1 MPEVRDDL
9 GEERKCR
16 AMRRYFVSLAVA
28 TGMTATASVGRPDSA
43 RNVQSSVNERIGKR
57 VEWRK
62 DAEADAEISQT
73 VHALLRG
80 TITADRAVQIAL
92 LNNRELQA
100 TFEEIGIANADL
112 IEAGLLKNPM
122 FDVSARF
129 PDRPPSA
136 TNLEFGVVQDFLDLL
151 MIPIR
156 KKVAANE
163 LARAELK
170 VGDAVLQLA
179 AEVKTAFY
187 ALQGKQM
194 LFGRLGALGNTY
206 GAALELTQ
214 RQHEAGNINDLE
226 LANQQSTYSQSKLD
240 AAQVAKEMRSDR
252 EKLNRLM
259 GVWGTQTEWTIADEL
274 PGISG
279 RDLPTERLESLAI
292 AQRLDLAASKA
303 EVGAVVQSLGLT
315 KTYRYVGAIEFG
327 VNTEKSPDRQR
338 VTGPTLRLELPIFN
352 QGKGRIARLE
362 AQLRQAERLLEA
374 QAIDIRSEVREAR
387 DRLLAEKDL
396 AIYYR
401 DELVPERKRVL
412 DLTLTN
418 YNAMLKGP
426 YDLLLARQN
435 ELAAER
441 GYIDALRDYWIAR
454 TDLERA
460 VGGRLTSTTK
470 TQSTFKQT
478 VTHH

>member
-1 MPEVRDDL
+1 
-9 GEERKCR
+9 
-16 AMRRYFVSLAVA
+16 MRGCFVSIPLALA
-28 TGMTATASVGRPDSA
+28 MTATAYAGRPASAQNVQASVG
-43 RNVQSSVNERIGKR
+43 ERIGKR

-62 DAEADAEISQT
+62 NAEADGEISQT
-73 VHALLRG
+73 VRALLRG
-80 TITADRAVQIAL
+80 RLSAERAVQIAL

-100 TFEEIGIANADL
+100 TFEEIGIAHADL
-112 IEAGLLKNPM
+112 IEAGLLKNP
-122 FDVSARF
+122 VLEASARF

-136 TNLEFGVVQDFLDLL
+136 TNLDFGIVQDFLDLL
-151 MIPIR
+151 MIPLR

-170 VGDAVLQLA
+170 VGDAVLKLA

-187 ALQGKQM
+187 TLQGKQM
-194 LFGRLGALGNTY
+194 LFSRLGVLGNTY
-206 GAALELTQ
+206 AAALELSQ

-252 EKLNRLM
+252 EKFNRLM
-259 GVWGTQTEWTIADEL
+259 GVWGAQTQWSIADEL
-274 PGISG
+274 PGVAG
-279 RDLPTERLESLAI
+279 RDFSTEGLESLAI

-303 EVGAVVQSLGLT
+303 EVGALVQSLGLT

-327 VNTEKSPDRQR
+327 VNSERDTDRQR
-338 VTGPTLRLELPIFN
+338 VTGPTLKLELPIFN
-352 QGKGRIARLE
+352 QGKGRIARLQ
-362 AQLRQAERLLEA
+362 AHLRQAERRLEA

-396 AIYYR
+396 VSYYR

-412 DLTLTN
+412 ELTVTT

-454 TDLERA
+454 ADLERA
-460 VGGRLTSTTK
+460 VGGSLTRSTK
-470 TQSTFKQT
+470 TQSSFKET

>member
-1 MPEVRDDL
+1 M
-9 GEERKCR
+9 K
-16 AMRRYFVSLAVA
+16 RYLSVA
-28 TGMTATASVGRPDSA
+28 ISVGLAATVHARPNSA
-43 RNVQSSVNERIGKR
+43 RNVQASVNERIGKR

-62 DAEADAEISQT
+62 DAVADAEISQT
-73 VHALLRG
+73 VRTLLRG
-80 TITADRAVQIAL
+80 TITAERAVQIAL

-112 IEAGLLKNPM
+112 TEAGLLKNPS

-129 PDRPPSA
+129 PDRPPSG

-151 MIPIR
+151 LIPLR
-156 KKVAANE
+156 KKVAVNE
-163 LARAELK
+163 LARAEMK
-170 VGDAVLQLA
+170 VGDAVLKLA
-179 AEVKTAFY
+179 SEVKTAFY
-187 ALQGKQM
+187 TLQGKQM
-194 LFGRLGALGNTY
+194 LFVRLGALGNTY

-259 GVWGTQTEWTIADEL
+259 GLWGAQTQWTIADEL
-274 PGISG
+274 PGIG
-279 RDLPTERLESLAI
+279 GNLPTEHLESLAM

-303 EVGAVVQSLGLT
+303 EVSAVVASLGLT

-327 VNTEKSPDRQR
+327 VDTEKDTGGQR
-338 VTGPTLRLELPIFN
+338 VTGPRLRLELPIFN
-352 QGKGRIARLE
+352 QGQSRIARRE
-362 AQLRQAERLLEA
+362 AELRQAERRLEA
-374 QAIDIRSEVREAR
+374 QAIEIRSEVREAR

-396 AIYYR
+396 AVYYR
-401 DELVPERKRVL
+401 DDLVPERKRVL
-412 DLTLTN
+412 DLTVTN

-454 TDLERA
+454 ADLERA
-460 VGGRLTSTTK
+460 VGGRLTSNSK
-470 TQSTFKQT
+470 TQSTFKETINQ
-478 VTHH
+478 H

>member
-1 MPEVRDDL
+1 MKHYLSVAFLL
-9 GEERKCR
+9 G
-16 AMRRYFVSLAVA
+16 LATTVQA
-28 TGMTATASVGRPDSA
+28 RPDSA
-43 RNVQSSVNERIGKR
+43 KNVQSSVNERIGKR

-62 DAEADAEISQT
+62 NADADAEISQT
-73 VHALLRG
+73 VRTLLRG
-80 TITADRAVQIAL
+80 TITAERAVQIAL

-112 IEAGLLKNPM
+112 TEAGLLKNPS

-129 PDRPPSA
+129 PDRPPSG

-151 MIPIR
+151 LIPLR

-163 LARAELK
+163 LARAEMK
-170 VGDAVLQLA
+170 VGDEVLKLA
-179 AEVKTAFY
+179 SEVKTAFY
-187 ALQGKQM
+187 TLQGKQM

-206 GAALELTQ
+206 GAALELTL

-259 GVWGTQTEWTIADEL
+259 GLWGRQTQWTIADEL
-274 PGISG
+274 PGIPG
-279 RDLPTERLESLAI
+279 NLPTEHLESLAM

-303 EVGAVVQSLGLT
+303 EVSAVVASLGLT

-327 VNTEKSPDRQR
+327 VDTEKDTGGQR

-352 QGKGRIARLE
+352 QGQSRIARRE
-362 AQLRQAERLLEA
+362 AELRRSERRLEA
-374 QAIDIRSEVREAR
+374 QAIEIRSEVREAR

-396 AIYYR
+396 AVYYR
-401 DELVPERKRVL
+401 DDLVPERKRVL
-412 DLTLTN
+412 DLTVTN
-418 YNAMLKGP
+418 YNAMLKSP

-454 TDLERA
+454 ADLERA
-460 VGGRLTSTTK
+460 VGGRLTSSSK
-470 TQSTFKQT
+470 TQSTLKET
-478 VTHH
+478 VNQH

>member
-1 MPEVRDDL
+1 MSEVRHDV
-9 GEERKCR
+9 GEERR
-16 AMRRYFVSLAVA
+16 NSQLRRLSLLLIVA
-28 TGMTATASVGRPDSA
+28 LAPNAWSA
-43 RNVQSSVNERIGKR
+43 RRPSVEDLQRTVQERIGKR

-62 DAEADAEISQT
+62 DAAADAEISQA
-73 VHALLRG
+73 VHDLLRG
-80 TITADRAVQIAL
+80 TLTVERAVQIAL

-112 IEAGLLKNPM
+112 TEAGLLKNPV
-122 FDVSARF
+122 FNVSARF

-136 TNLEFGVVQDFLDLL
+136 TNLEFSVVQDFLDLL

-156 KKVAANE
+156 KKVAAAE
-163 LARAELK
+163 LARVELK
-170 VGDAVLQLA
+170 VGDEVLKLA
-179 AEVKTAFY
+179 AEVKTEFY
-187 ALQGKQM
+187 TLQGKQM
-194 LFGRLGALGNTY
+194 LFGRLGELGNTY

-226 LANQQSTYSQSKLD
+226 LANQQSTYSQAKLD
-240 AAQVAKEMRSDR
+240 AAQVAAEMRSDQ

-259 GVWGTQTEWTIADEL
+259 GVWGAQTQWKIANEL
-274 PGISG
+274 PGIAG
-279 RDLPTERLESLAI
+279 RDFPTEHLESLAI

-327 VNTEKSPDRQR
+327 VDTEKSPDRQR
-338 VTGPTLRLELPIFN
+338 VTGPTLSLQLPIFN
-352 QGKGRIARLE
+352 QGKSRIARLE
-362 AQLRQAERLLEA
+362 AQLRQAERRLEA

-387 DRLLAEKDL
+387 DRLLAKKDL
-396 AIYYR
+396 STYYR
-401 DELVPERKRVL
+401 DELLPERKKVL
-412 DLTLTN
+412 ELTATN

-454 TDLERA
+454 ADLERA
-460 VGGRLTSTTK
+460 VGGRLTSNFK
-470 TQSTFKQT
+470 TQATFKET
-478 VTHH
+478 VNQH

>member
-1 MPEVRDDL
+1 
-9 GEERKCR
+9 
-16 AMRRYFVSLAVA
+16 MRRSLVSLAVA
-28 TGMTATASVGRPDSA
+28 TGITATAFAGRPESA
-43 RNVQSSVNERIGKR
+43 RNVQSSINERIGKR

-62 DAEADAEISQT
+62 DAAADAEISQT

-80 TITADRAVQIAL
+80 TITAERAVQIAL

-100 TFEEIGIANADL
+100 IFEEIGIANADL
-112 IEAGLLKNPM
+112 TEAGLLKNPV
-122 FDVSARF
+122 FNASARF

-136 TNLEFGVVQDFLDLL
+136 ANLEFSVVQDFLDLL
-151 MIPIR
+151 MIPLR
-156 KKVAANE
+156 KKVAAAQ

-170 VGDAVLQLA
+170 VGDAVLKLA

-187 ALQGKQM
+187 TLQGRQM
-194 LFGRLGALGNTY
+194 LFGRLGELGNTY
-206 GAALELTQ
+206 SAALELSQ
-214 RQHEAGNINDLE
+214 RQHEAGNISDLD
-226 LANQQSTYSQSKLD
+226 LANQQSTYSQAKLD
-240 AAQVAKEMRSDR
+240 AAQVAAEMRSDR
-252 EKLNRLM
+252 ERLNRLM
-259 GVWGTQTEWTIADEL
+259 GVWGTQTQWRIADEL
-274 PGISG
+274 PGIAG
-279 RDLPTERLESLAI
+279 RDFPTDRLESLAI

-327 VNTEKSPDRQR
+327 VDTESETDRQR
-338 VTGPTLRLELPIFN
+338 VTGPTLKLEIPIFN

-362 AQLRQAERLLEA
+362 AQLRQAERRLEA

-396 AIYYR
+396 SIYYR

-454 TDLERA
+454 SDLERA
-460 VGGRLTSTTK
+460 VGGRLTSSMK
-470 TQSTFKQT
+470 TQSSFKET
-478 VTHH
+478 DTHH

>member
-1 MPEVRDDL
+1 
-9 GEERKCR
+9 
-16 AMRRYFVSLAVA
+16 MRTLAFLLLLA
-28 TGMTATASVGRPDSA
+28 LAPNAWSA
-43 RNVQSSVNERIGKR
+43 RRESVEDLQAAVQERIGKR

-62 DAEADAEISQT
+62 NAAADEEIT
-73 VHALLRG
+73 RAVRAMLRG
-80 TITADRAVQIAL
+80 TLTAERAVQIAL

-112 IEAGLLKNPM
+112 TEAGLLKNPV
-122 FDVSARF
+122 FNVSARF

-136 TNLEFGVVQDFLDLL
+136 TNLEFSVVQDFLDLL
-151 MIPIR
+151 MIPMR
-156 KKVAANE
+156 KKVAAAE
-163 LARAELK
+163 LARVELK
-170 VGDAVLQLA
+170 VGDEVLKLA

-187 ALQGKQM
+187 TLQGKQM
-194 LFGRLGALGNTY
+194 LFGRLGELGNTY

-226 LANQQSTYSQSKLD
+226 LANQQSTYSQAKLD
-240 AAQVAKEMRSDR
+240 AAQVAAEMRSDQ

-259 GVWGTQTEWTIADEL
+259 GVWGAQTQWKIENEL
-274 PGISG
+274 PRIAG
-279 RDLPTERLESLAI
+279 RDFPTEHLESLAI

-327 VNTEKSPDRQR
+327 VDTEKSPDRQR
-338 VTGPTLRLELPIFN
+338 VTGPTLKLELPIFN
-352 QGKGRIARLE
+352 QGKARIARLE
-362 AQLRQAERLLEA
+362 AQLRQAESRLEA

-387 DRLLAEKDL
+387 DRLLAKKDL
-396 AIYYR
+396 STYYR
-401 DELVPERKRVL
+401 EELLPERKKVL
-412 DLTLTN
+412 ELTVTN

-454 TDLERA
+454 ADLERA
-460 VGGRLTSTTK
+460 VGGRLTSNRTK
-470 TQSTFKQT
+470 IQDSSKEIR
-478 VTHH
+478 TH

>member
-1 MPEVRDDL
+1 MSEVRHDV
-9 GEERKCR
+9 GEERKNSQL
-16 AMRRYFVSLAVA
+16 RRLSFLLIVALAPNA
-28 TGMTATASVGRPDSA
+28 WSA
-43 RNVQSSVNERIGKR
+43 RRPSVEDLQRTVQERIGKR

-62 DAEADAEISQT
+62 DAAADAEISQA

-80 TITADRAVQIAL
+80 TLTVERVVQIAL

-112 IEAGLLKNPM
+112 TEAGLLKNPV
-122 FDVSARF
+122 FDMSARF

-151 MIPIR
+151 MIPLR
-156 KKVAANE
+156 KKVAAAQ
-163 LARAELK
+163 LARAQLK
-170 VGDAVLQLA
+170 VGDAVLKLA
-179 AEVKTAFY
+179 AEVKSDFY
-187 ALQGKQM
+187 TLQAKQM
-194 LFGRLGALGNTY
+194 LFGRLGELGNTY

-214 RQHEAGNINDLE
+214 RQHEAGNLPDLE
-226 LANQQSTYSQSKLD
+226 LANQQSTYSQAKLD
-240 AAQVAKEMRSDR
+240 AAQVAAEMRSDR

-259 GVWGTQTEWTIADEL
+259 GLWGGDTQWKIADEL
-274 PGISG
+274 PGLVG
-279 RDLPTERLESLAI
+279 RDFPTDRLESLAI

-327 VNTEKSPDRQR
+327 VDTEKSPDRQR
-338 VTGPTLRLELPIFN
+338 VTGPTLKLELPIFN
-352 QGKGRIARLE
+352 QGQSRIARLQ
-362 AQLRQAERLLEA
+362 AQLRQAERRLEA
-374 QAIDIRSEVREAR
+374 DAIDIRSEVREAR
-387 DRLLAEKDL
+387 DRLLAKRDL
-396 AIYYR
+396 ATYYR
-401 DELVPERKRVL
+401 DNLVPERKRVL
-412 DLTLTN
+412 ELTITS
-418 YNAMLKGP
+418 YNGMLKGP

-454 TDLERA
+454 ADLERA
-460 VGGRLTSTTK
+460 VGGSLTSIRR
-470 TQSTFKQT
+470 TQSSFKET

>member
-1 MPEVRDDL
+1 MKRSVLSLVLVLGLTAAAEARPE
-9 GEERKCR
+9 
-16 AMRRYFVSLAVA
+16 
-28 TGMTATASVGRPDSA
+28 SA
-43 RNVQSSVNERIGKR
+43 RNVQASVGERIGKR

-62 DAEADAEISQT
+62 DAAADAEISET
-73 VHALLRG
+73 VRALLRG
-80 TITADRAVQIAL
+80 TITAERAVQIAL

-112 IEAGLLKNPM
+112 TEAGLLKNPILEA
-122 FDVSARF
+122 SARF

-136 TNLEFGVVQDFLDLL
+136 TNLEFAVVQDFLDLL
-151 MIPIR
+151 MIPLR

-170 VGDAVLQLA
+170 VGDAVLKLA
-179 AEVKTAFY
+179 SEVKTAFY
-187 ALQGKQM
+187 TLQAKQM
-194 LFGRLGALGNTY
+194 LFSRLGALGNTY

-240 AAQVAKEMRSDR
+240 AAQVSAAMRSDR

-259 GVWGTQTEWTIADEL
+259 GVWGSQTQWTIPNEL
-274 PGISG
+274 PGIAG
-279 RDLPTERLESLAI
+279 RDFPTEHLESLGI

-327 VNTEKSPDRQR
+327 VDTESDTSRQR
-338 VTGPTLRLELPIFN
+338 VTGPRLKLELPIFN

-362 AQLRQAERLLEA
+362 AQLRQAERRLEA

-387 DRLLAEKDL
+387 DRLIADKDL

-401 DELVPERKRVL
+401 DELVPERKKVL
-412 DLTLTN
+412 DLTVTN

-441 GYIDALRDYWIAR
+441 GYIEALRDYWIAR
-454 TDLERA
+454 ADLERA
-460 VGGRLTSTTK
+460 VGGRLTRTIT
-470 TQSTFKQT
+470 TQSTYKET
-478 VTHH
+478 VR

>member
-1 MPEVRDDL
+1 MKHRL
-9 GEERKCR
+9 
-16 AMRRYFVSLAVA
+16 VSIALATAVTVPAVA
-28 TGMTATASVGRPDSA
+28 GRPESAQNVQASVG
-43 RNVQSSVNERIGKR
+43 ERIGKR
-57 VEWRK
+57 AEWRK
-62 DAEADAEISQT
+62 DAEADAEVSQT
-73 VHALLRG
+73 VRALLRG
-80 TITADRAVQIAL
+80 TITAERAVQIAL

-112 IEAGLLKNPM
+112 TDAGLLKNPV
-122 FDVSARF
+122 FSASARF

-136 TNLEFGVVQDFLDLL
+136 ANLEFGIVQDFLDLL
-151 MIPIR
+151 MIPLR
-156 KKVAANE
+156 KKVATAE
-163 LARAELK
+163 LARAEFR
-170 VGDAVLQLA
+170 VGDAVLKLA

-187 ALQGKQM
+187 TLQGKQM
-194 LFGRLGALGNTY
+194 LFGRLGELGNTY

-214 RQHEAGNINDLE
+214 RQHAAGNINDLE
-226 LANQQSTYSQSKLD
+226 LANQQSTYSQAKLD
-240 AAQVAKEMRSDR
+240 AAQLAKEMRSDR

-259 GVWGTQTEWTIADEL
+259 GVWGAQTQWRIADEL
-274 PGISG
+274 PGVAA
-279 RDLPTERLESLAI
+279 RDFPTDRLESLAM

-315 KTYRYVGAIEFG
+315 KTYRYVGALEFG
-327 VNTEKSPDRQR
+327 VDTESETDRQR
-338 VTGPTLRLELPIFN
+338 VTGPTLQLELPIFN

-362 AQLRQAERLLEA
+362 AQLRQAERRLEA

-412 DLTLTN
+412 ELTLTN
-418 YNAMLKGP
+418 YNAMLKSP

-441 GYIDALRDYWIAR
+441 GYIEALRDYWIAR
-454 TDLERA
+454 ADLERA
-460 VGGRLTSTTK
+460 VGGNLKIRNPNIEYRNK
-470 TQSTFKQT
+470 
-478 VTHH
+478 

>member
-1 MPEVRDDL
+1 
-9 GEERKCR
+9 
-16 AMRRYFVSLAVA
+16 MRHYLVSLAVA
-28 TGMTATASVGRPDSA
+28 IGITATALAGRPESA

-62 DAEADAEISQT
+62 DAEADAEISQS
-73 VHALLRG
+73 VHALLRAKV
-80 TITADRAVQIAL
+80 TAERAVQIAL

-112 IEAGLLKNPM
+112 TEAGLLKNPV

-136 TNLEFGVVQDFLDLL
+136 TNLEFAIAQDFLDLL
-151 MIPIR
+151 MIPLR

-170 VGDAVLQLA
+170 IGDAVLKLA

-187 ALQGKQM
+187 TLQGKQM
-194 LFGRLGALGNTY
+194 LIGRLGALGNTY

-214 RQHEAGNINDLE
+214 RQHDAGNINDLE
-226 LANQQSTYSQSKLD
+226 LANQQSTYSQAKLD
-240 AAQVAKEMRSDR
+240 AAQAAAEMRSDR

-259 GVWGTQTEWTIADEL
+259 GVWGPQTQWTIADEL
-274 PGISG
+274 PGIAK
-279 RDLPTERLESLAI
+279 RDFPTERLESLAI

-327 VNTEKSPDRQR
+327 VDTESETDRQR

-352 QGKGRIARLE
+352 QGKSRIARLQ
-362 AQLRQAERLLEA
+362 AQLRQAERRLEA

-387 DRLLAEKDL
+387 DRLLAKKDL

-412 DLTLTN
+412 ELTLIN
-418 YNAMLKGP
+418 YNAMLRSP
-426 YDLLLARQN
+426 YELLLARQN

-441 GYIDALRDYWIAR
+441 GYIEALRDYWISRA
-454 TDLERA
+454 DLERA
-460 VGGRLTSTTK
+460 VGGRLTSSMK
-470 TQSTFKQT
+470 TPSSFKET
-478 VTHH
+478 ATHQ

>member
-1 MPEVRDDL
+1 MSEVRNDS
-9 GEERKCR
+9 GEKGNACTV
-16 AMRRYFVSLAVA
+16 RRFLVTIAVA
-28 TGMTATASVGRPDSA
+28 CATTAPSHAGRPASA
-43 RNVQSSVNERIGKR
+43 ENVQRSVSERFGKR

-62 DAEADAEISQT
+62 DAAADAEIAQT
-73 VHALLRG
+73 VQALLRG
-80 TITADRAVQIAL
+80 KVTAERSVQIAL

-100 TFEEIGIANADL
+100 TFEDIGIANADL
-112 IEAGLLKNPM
+112 TEAGLLKNPVFEM
-122 FDVSARF
+122 SARF

-151 MIPIR
+151 MIPLR
-156 KKVAANE
+156 KKVAAAE

-170 VGDAVLQLA
+170 VGDAVLKLA
-179 AEVKTAFY
+179 GEVKTAFY
-187 ALQGKQM
+187 TLQGKQM
-194 LFGRLGALGNTY
+194 LSSRLGALGSTY

-214 RQHEAGNINDLE
+214 RQHEAGNISDLE
-226 LANQQSTYSQSKLD
+226 LVNQQSTYSQAKLD
-240 AAQVAKEMRSDR
+240 AAQLAGEMRSDR

-259 GVWGTQTEWTIADEL
+259 GVWGVQTEWSISDEL
-274 PGISG
+274 PGLAG
-279 RDLPTERLESLAI
+279 RDFPTSRLESLAI

-315 KTYRYVGAIEFG
+315 KTYRYVGAIQFG
-327 VNTEKSPDRQR
+327 VDTEKSPDRQR
-338 VTGPTLRLELPIFN
+338 VSGPTLQLELPIFN

-362 AQLRQAERLLEA
+362 AQLRQAERRLEA

-387 DRLLAEKDL
+387 DRLLAKKDL
-396 AIYYR
+396 VTYYR
-401 DELVPERKRVL
+401 DELVPERKKVL
-412 DLTLTN
+412 ELTLTN

-454 TDLERA
+454 ADLERA
-460 VGGRLTSTTK
+460 VGGRLTGKTK
-470 TQSTFKQT
+470 TQSSFKES
-478 VTHH
+478 TH

>member
-1 MPEVRDDL
+1 MRDDL
-9 GEERKCR
+9 GEEGIKF
-16 AMRRYFVSLAVA
+16 AMRTSLITITVA
-28 TGMTATASVGRPDSA
+28 IGLSGTVFAGRPDSA
-43 RNVQSSVNERIGKR
+43 GNVQSNVNERIGKR

-62 DAEADAEISQT
+62 DAQVDAEISQS
-73 VHALLRG
+73 VNALLRG
-80 TITADRAVQIAL
+80 TITAERAVQIAL

-112 IEAGLLKNPM
+112 TEAGLFKNPVFGM
-122 FDVSARF
+122 SARF

-136 TNLEFGVVQDFLDLL
+136 TDLEFSVVQDFLDLL
-151 MIPIR
+151 MIPLR
-156 KKVAANE
+156 RKVAANE

-170 VGDAVLQLA
+170 VGDAVLKLA
-179 AEVKTAFY
+179 SEVKTAFY
-187 ALQGKQM
+187 TLQGKQM
-194 LFGRLGALGNTY
+194 LFIRLGELGNTY
-206 GAALELTQ
+206 GAALELTL
-214 RQHEAGNINDLE
+214 RQHEAGNVNDLE

-259 GVWGTQTEWTIADEL
+259 GLWGAQTQWRIADEL
-274 PGISG
+274 PGIAG
-279 RDLPTERLESLAI
+279 GDLPTEHLESLAM

-303 EVGAVVQSLGLT
+303 EVSALVASLGLT

-327 VNTEKSPDRQR
+327 VDTERNPDRQR
-338 VTGPTLRLELPIFN
+338 VTGPTLKLELPIFN
-352 QGKGRIARLE
+352 QGKGRIARRQAE
-362 AQLRQAERLLEA
+362 LRQAERRLEA
-374 QAIDIRSEVREAR
+374 EAVGIRSEVREAR

-396 AIYYR
+396 AVYYR

-412 DLTLTN
+412 DLTVTN

-454 TDLERA
+454 ADLERA
-460 VGGRLTSTTK
+460 VGGRLTSRSK
-470 TQSTFKQT
+470 MQSTSKET
-478 VTHH
+478 VNQH

>member
-1 MPEVRDDL
+1 MWDDFGQERRCFAVR
-9 GEERKCR
+9 
-16 AMRRYFVSLAVA
+16 YSLLISVAV
-28 TGMTATASVGRPDSA
+28 TIGISATASARRSDSA
-43 RNVQSSVNERIGKR
+43 HNVQSSVSDRIGTR

-62 DAEADAEISQT
+62 DLEAETEISRTVQT
-73 VHALLRG
+73 LLRG
-80 TITADRAVQIAL
+80 TITAERAVQIAL

-112 IEAGLLKNPM
+112 TEAGLLKNPL

-136 TNLEFGVVQDFLDLL
+136 TNLEFAIVQDFLDLL
-151 MIPIR
+151 MIPLR

-170 VGDAVLQLA
+170 VGDAVLKLV
-179 AEVKTAFY
+179 AEVKTTFY
-187 ALQGKQM
+187 TLQGKQM
-194 LFGRLGALGNTY
+194 LFSRLGALENTNA
-206 GAALELTQ
+206 AALELTQ

-259 GVWGTQTEWTIADEL
+259 GTWGNQTQWTISDEL
-274 PGISG
+274 PEMAG
-279 RDLPTERLESLAI
+279 RDFPTDRLESLAI
-292 AQRLDLAASKA
+292 SQRLDLAASKA
-303 EVGAVVQSLGLT
+303 EVSAVVQSLGLT

-327 VNTEKSPDRQR
+327 LDTEKSPDRQR

-362 AQLRQAERLLEA
+362 AQLRQAERRLEA

-396 AIYYR
+396 ATYYR
-401 DELVPERKRVL
+401 EELVPERKRVL

-441 GYIDALRDYWIAR
+441 GYIEALRDYWIAR
-454 TDLERA
+454 ADLERA
-460 VGGRLTSTTK
+460 VGGRLTSSRK
-470 TQSTFKQT
+470 TQSSFKE
-478 VTHH
+478 THQ